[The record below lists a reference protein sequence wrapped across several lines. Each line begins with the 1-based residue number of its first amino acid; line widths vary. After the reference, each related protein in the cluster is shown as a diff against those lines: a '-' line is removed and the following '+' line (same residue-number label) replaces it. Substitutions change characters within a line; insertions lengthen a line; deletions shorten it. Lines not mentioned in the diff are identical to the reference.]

1 MLNRTVKTNRPL
13 DQARQEG
20 KRRFFFVLKLFV
32 LLIGLGWK
40 LFYQESFERLHLDGN
55 ILPALLVYITS
66 VLLVSFGR
74 ISLVYLYLKRK
85 HKGSDY
91 RDNFILGINRI
102 SSILQ
107 VFILLISVLYY
118 FNIETKEFFTSISI
132 VAAAIAIITREYIV
146 NMINGLIL
154 MFSNQFSLSDY
165 IKVGEHNGRIMD
177 ITLLNVV
184 LLNDEDEI
192 VYIPNSLIASSFV
205 VNSSKKNFKKLSF
218 EFELLPEVLQNVDH
232 LESYLVDSLK
242 SEFKNINLEK
252 FSLKIDTIKKDSIA
266 LRLHITLDRRQ
277 KDLEKPVRRFINK
290 SILNYSN
297 NHKHNKEDLK

>member
-1 MLNRTVKTNRPL
+1 M
-13 DQARQEG
+13 
-20 KRRFFFVLKLFV
+20 
-32 LLIGLGWK
+32 IGLGWRV
-40 LFYQESFERLHLDGN
+40 FYEESFNRLHLDRN
-55 ILPALLVYITS
+55 ILPALFYYFTS

-85 HKGSDY
+85 HKESDY
-91 RDNFILGINRI
+91 KDNFIVGINRI
-102 SSILQ
+102 ASILQ
-107 VFILLISVLYY
+107 VIILLISLLYY

-132 VAAAIAIITREYIV
+132 VAAAIAIISRDYIV

-154 MFSNQFSLSDY
+154 MFSNQFSLNEY
-165 IKVGEHNGRIMD
+165 VKIGEHSGRILD

-192 VYIPNSLIASSFV
+192 VYIPNSLMASSFV

-218 EFELLPEVLQNVDH
+218 DFEFLPDVLKNVDH
-232 LESYLVDSLK
+232 LENYLVDSLK

-252 FSLKIDTIKKDSIA
+252 FSLKVDSIKKDAIA
-266 LRLHITLDRRQ
+266 LKLHVTLDRRQ

-290 SILNYSN
+290 SILNYSSEAKN
-297 NHKHNKEDLK
+297 QKEE

>member
-1 MLNRTVKTNRPL
+1 MNRTAKTNRPL
-13 DQARQEG
+13 DQAKQEG
-20 KRRFFFVLKLFV
+20 KKRFYFVLKLIV
-32 LLIGLGWK
+32 LLVGLGWK
-40 LFYQESFERLHLDGN
+40 FFYKDSFEKLNLDGN

-74 ISLVYLYLKRK
+74 ISLVYLYLRRK
-85 HKGSDY
+85 HKESDY

-107 VFILLISVLYY
+107 VFILLVSVLYY
-118 FNIETKEFFTSISI
+118 FNIEAKEFFTSISI

-165 IKVGEHNGRIMD
+165 IKVGEHSGRLMD

-184 LLNDEDEI
+184 LLNDDDEI
-192 VYIPNSLIASSFV
+192 VYIPNSLMASSYV

-218 EFELLPEVLQNVDH
+218 DFELLPDVLKNVDH
-232 LESYLVDSLK
+232 LEAYLIDALK
-242 SEFKNINLEK
+242 AEFKNISMEK
-252 FSLKIDTIKKDSIA
+252 FSLKVEAIKKDAIA
-266 LRLHITLDRRQ
+266 LKLHVTLDRKQ

-290 SILNYSN
+290 SILNYSSDSKN
-297 NHKHNKEDLK
+297 LKE